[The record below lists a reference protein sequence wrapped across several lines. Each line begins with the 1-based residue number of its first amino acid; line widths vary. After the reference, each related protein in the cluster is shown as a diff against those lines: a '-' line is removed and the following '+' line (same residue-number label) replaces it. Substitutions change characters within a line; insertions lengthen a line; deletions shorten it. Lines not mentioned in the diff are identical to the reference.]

1 MVGEYLCDVIP
12 VEAILGF
19 VEMIVKLLPT
29 CLAKAAS

>member
-1 MVGEYLCDVIP
+1 MVGAYRCDTIP
-12 VEAILGF
+12 AEAILGF